1 MLTIAMLRRHG
12 RSTTDVTCAAAIV
25 LLLCCC
31 AACILRRRSL
41 RTATTSCDLSARPP
55 ASHHSNKSAA
65 AMHKRL
71 AQSPGARSSGPL
83 SPTQRVDELFTS
95 PASDLKRGQPSSA
108 ECAADADAT
117 AAAADGLLSTSFDC
131 RLPAQH
137 GGALEGADTSAAGM
151 VATAPDV
158 RGLVHSDASDS
169 SSELSSSLS
178 GDDSE
183 ALGRQRG
190 QSAAQEQMF
199 ESGEVTARLHK
210 FDVIV
215 RGSYG
220 TVYRGAAAA
229 STPHAHQQARGP
241 SVRWISVLA
250 PSALC
255 TARVVRACKRAAL

>member
-1 MLTIAMLRRHG
+1 MLMCHG
-12 RSTTDVTCAAAIV
+12 RSTGVCCAAAIV

-41 RTATTSCDLSARPP
+41 RTATTSCDLTARPP
-55 ASHHSNKSAA
+55 ASHRSDKSAA

-71 AQSPGARSSGPL
+71 AQSPDARSSGSL
-83 SPTQRVDELFTS
+83 SPTQRVDELFKS
-95 PASDLKRGQPSSA
+95 PSSDLKRGQPRGA
-108 ECAADADAT
+108 ECA

-131 RLPAQH
+131 RLPVQH
-137 GGALEGADTSAAGM
+137 DGALEGADKSAAGM
-151 VATAPDV
+151 AASAPDT

-220 TVYRGAAAA
+220 IVYRGAALI
-229 STPHAHQQARGP
+229 STPHANQ
-241 SVRWISVLA
+241 
-250 PSALC
+250 
-255 TARVVRACKRAAL
+255 